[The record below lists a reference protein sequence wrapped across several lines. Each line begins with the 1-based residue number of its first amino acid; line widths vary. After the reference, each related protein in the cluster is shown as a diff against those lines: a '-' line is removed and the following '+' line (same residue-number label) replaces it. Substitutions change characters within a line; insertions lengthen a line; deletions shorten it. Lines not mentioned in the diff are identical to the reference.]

1 MWKLMSVEPSPISSK
16 KWRANFYDKEND
28 KRKHTDFGASGY
40 TDFILSGGD
49 LKLREKYRKRH
60 KKDLD
65 TNDPTRAGF
74 LSYYILWNKSTIHS
88 SIRDYKQMF
97 NM

>member
-1 MWKLMSVEPSPISSK
+1 MWKLVNVEKSPKVGK

-28 KRKHTDFGASGY
+28 KRKHTDFGAAGMN
-40 TDFILSGGD
+40 DFTITND
-49 LKLREKYRKRH
+49 VEKRELYRQRH

-65 TNDPTRAGF
+65 TDDPTRAGY
-74 LSYYILWNKSTIHS
+74 LSYYILWGDSTSLRTNIAS
-88 SIRDYKQMF
+88 YRRRF